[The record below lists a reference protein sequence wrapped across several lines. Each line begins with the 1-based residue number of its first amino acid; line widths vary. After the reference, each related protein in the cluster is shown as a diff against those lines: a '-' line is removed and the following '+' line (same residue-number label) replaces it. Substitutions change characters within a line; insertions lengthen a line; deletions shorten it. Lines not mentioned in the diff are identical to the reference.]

1 MPTDTRGEME
11 VPYPQYLCPVCGKE
25 LPLTQARMTVTCA
38 EHRPHEEP
46 VEFAISDALP
56 ADRRA
61 IEKLCDRVWGETDL
75 DVFGRTFDVM
85 ACANVVAHIDGRLA
99 GMIALAIDG
108 GEQAIVMLSVYP
120 QFQGGGIGA
129 ALLRAAQDRART
141 AKLPAVKVATTN
153 DDIPAL
159 YFYQRHGFVIY
170 EIGCGVVVDHHGAVL
185 PGFAGIPIRDEVR
198 LRLPVCTG

>member
-1 MPTDTRGEME
+1 ME

-46 VEFAISDALP
+46 VPFTVRDAQA
-56 ADRRA
+56 ADRHA
-61 IEKLCDRVWGETDL
+61 IEEICDRVWGETDL
-75 DVFGRTFDVM
+75 EGFGRMFDVL
-85 ACANVVAHIDGRLA
+85 AGANIVAETDGRLA
-99 GMIALAIDG
+99 GMISLAIDR

-120 QFQGGGIGA
+120 EFQGAGIGA
-129 ALLRAAQDRART
+129 SLLKAAEEHARAAR
-141 AKLPAVKVATTN
+141 LPAMKVATTN

-170 EIGCGVVVDHHGAVL
+170 EIGCGMVVDHHGAVL
-185 PGFAGIPIRDEVR
+185 PGFAGIPVRDEVR
-198 LRLPVCTG
+198 LRLPVCAG